1 MSSIIL
7 HCYHSQALQRL
18 PFHRPLGNP
27 VQPMFSLTVSVPSA
41 LHGTLSVV
49 ANVEPGRY
57 EVEGVKSPAG
67 HPVACTPELLDE
79 IETSIE
85 FEIQCAKYEALFFD
99 CEDPALIALYS

>member
-1 MSSIIL
+1 
-7 HCYHSQALQRL
+7 
-18 PFHRPLGNP
+18 
-27 VQPMFSLTVSVPSA
+27 MFSLTISVPSR

-57 EVEGVKSPAG
+57 EIEGAKTPTGA
-67 HPVACTPELLDE
+67 PVACTPDLLDE

-85 FEIQCAKYEALFFD
+85 FELQCAKYEQLFFD